1 MLLSLEL
8 GSGDNQNKPQQK
20 HYCRQHKYCMY
31 VVRKCARGFAERSA
45 RTLEI
50 PKRKLLLFLPFLC
63 IRTNLVL
70 PDFTLKYLLN
80 GPFYG
85 DFCCCCTTQ
94 TFNHCNI
101 LRPATLQWCVNIC
114 NAIHQNREDS
124 SVRAQNICSR
134 SLKLSVITKCC
145 YACSVLTINKTK
157 LCRNSALT
165 ECQWTW

>member
-1 MLLSLEL
+1 MLELAMLLSLEL

-20 HYCRQHKYCMY
+20 HYCRQHKYCMN
-31 VVRKCARGFAERSA
+31 VVRDFARLQNTVQW
-45 RTLEI
+45 TLEI

-85 DFCCCCTTQ
+85 DFVVVVQ
-94 TFNHCNI
+94 HKHSNHCNR

-124 SVRAQNICSR
+124 SFAHRTYVPKFKIISNNEMLLCMF
-134 SLKLSVITKCC
+134 V
-145 YACSVLTINKTK
+145 VLTIK
-157 LCRNSALT
+157 
-165 ECQWTW
+165 